1 MKKEEFRALVE
12 RISDGRAS
20 DAEIMLYNKYYREY
34 QRDGE
39 AWNEEEMGVKAVLK
53 DKLKKR
59 IDAKIKP
66 VIIIPFWR
74 RRMNMAAAAVIL
86 LSLSAALLFHFNGGL
101 FNSSRDLIKQDVAPG
116 GNKAVLILADGRK
129 INLSDAANGNVAE
142 QTGIMITKAAD
153 GKLVYTAKDKDENQ
167 TVSYNTI
174 ATPIGG
180 QYQVNLPDGTKVWLN
195 AASSLKF
202 PASFARLKEREVQ
215 LSGEAYFEVSHN
227 VKMPFIVKT
236 NRQDVLVLGTHFNVN
251 SYADE
256 PITKTTLLKG
266 SVLVRMS
273 GSKGEKLDH
282 VLLKPEQ
289 QAVLAQYFTVKS
301 VDVEEV
307 TAWKDG
313 NFLFNDTDLKD
324 IMKQLSRWYDVRV
337 DYDEIPQKRFFSG
350 FISRSV
356 NLSKVLKQLEFTGN
370 IQFKIENKTIKIT
383 DLKKE
388 PM

>member
-1 MKKEEFRALVE
+1 MKKEEFRALVG
-12 RISDGRAS
+12 RITDGAAS

-34 QRDGE
+34 QRAGE
-39 AWNEEEMGVKAVLK
+39 AWNEEEMGAGVLLK

-66 VIIIPFWR
+66 AIIIPFWR
-74 RRMNMAAAAVIL
+74 RRINMAAAAVIL

-101 FNSSRDLIKQDVAPG
+101 FNSSMDLVKHDVEPG
-116 GNKAVLILADGRK
+116 GNKAVLTLADGRK
-129 INLSDAANGNVAE
+129 INLSDAADGNVAE
-142 QTGIMITKAAD
+142 QTGISITKAAD
-153 GKLVYTAKDKDENQ
+153 GKLVYTAKDQDENL

-174 ATPIGG
+174 ATPVGG

-215 LSGEAYFEVSHN
+215 LSGEAYFEVAHN
-227 VKMPFIVKT
+227 DKMPFIVKT
-236 NRQDVLVLGTHFNVN
+236 NRQDVLVLGTHFNIN

-256 PITKTTLLKG
+256 TTTKTTLLKG
-266 SVLVRMS
+266 SVLARMT
-273 GSKGEKLDH
+273 GLKGEDGDH
-282 VLLKPEQ
+282 VLLKPGQ
-289 QAVLAQYFTVKS
+289 QAVLYQSFTVKP

-313 NFLFNDTDLKD
+313 NFLFNDTDLRD

-337 DYDEIPQKRFFSG
+337 DYDEIPKKRFFSG

-356 NLSKVLKQLEFTGN
+356 SLSKVLKLLEFTGN
-370 IQFKIENKTIKIT
+370 IQFNIENKTIKIT